1 MRGTFIQHKI
11 NHSVTT
17 HSNSHAITHIL
28 FNFMVAHRIH
38 VKAGSF
44 STNHSVTHGHAPVTV
59 TLTHIFIFDLNTSP
73 SRIIASFYFPL

>member
-1 MRGTFIQHKI
+1 MRGTFIQKI

-59 TLTHIFIFDLNTSP
+59 THIFIFDLNTSP